1 MKPTAFDNFHPALAL
16 VYFAVA
22 LVLVMAAPHP
32 TLLALSFVIAALYGV
47 WLRGGRAVAR
57 SFAWQLPLLA
67 VIVAV
72 NPLFSSTGTTE
83 LFRIGTQAV
92 YAEGY
97 ANAATMALLLL
108 CVMQWFAN
116 ADAVLSSDK
125 IMGTLGGILP
135 TISLMISMIMRLIPQ
150 FVRRGHAISNAL
162 NACTAARNPS
172 TTMVSGDVFAEEAE
186 SAPVA
191 KEAHEAKR
199 ARRQKRHAEQNG
211 VNKPARRFSAIRF
224 ADHLRTVTTLMGW
237 SMENSLETADS
248 MHCRGWGANRKRTT
262 FRRNHFR
269 TYGAGRSRVALRRSG
284 RRRLHPHERLRVLP
298 RLSWQPGQPAC
309 CPLCAGPVLPP
320 HAGTVRKGAP
330 MSAALTFDN
339 FALSYQAAAEAEL
352 LTERF
357 AAQPNQD
364 ERPLIGPLCTEIEE
378 GSFTLITGA
387 TGCGKTTLLRCC
399 KPELAPNGIH
409 TGAIKIFGKDSSTLS
424 VEESASTIGFVMQNP
439 DNQLVCSEPWHE
451 LAFGLENLAVSQDAM
466 RRRVAEIAHFFGM
479 NSWLHQNVSNLS
491 GGQKQLLAL
500 ASALACAP
508 CLLLLDEPTSQLDPV
523 AAHSLAH
530 ALFRINRELGITVL
544 ATTHAPELMAPYA
557 TQRLGLQN
565 GQLKEAALPTS
576 KVYIPVAPTET
587 PVQRASEPILQVR
600 DASFRYKRKVP
611 FVLKGCNLTVQK
623 GTLHAI
629 VGGNGCGKSTLLA
642 LAAGT
647 MRPERGRI
655 KAPLRESQGF
665 IPQDPKALFVCDS
678 VAEELRDWQRACG
691 YGDEEI
697 DAMMRRLRLQGLENL
712 HPYDLSG
719 GQQQL
724 LAFAKVLLTHPK
736 LLLLD
741 EVTKGL
747 DTEAKLMVAKLC
759 RALTAE
765 GVTIVMA
772 THDLPFTACAADAI
786 TMLFDGEDACTETPS
801 EFFRNN
807 LFYRATENDFS
818 RAWGSM

>member
-1 MKPTAFDNFHPALAL
+1 
-16 VYFAVA
+16 
-22 LVLVMAAPHP
+22 
-32 TLLALSFVIAALYGV
+32 
-47 WLRGGRAVAR
+47 
-57 SFAWQLPLLA
+57 
-67 VIVAV
+67 
-72 NPLFSSTGTTE
+72 
-83 LFRIGTQAV
+83 
-92 YAEGY
+92 
-97 ANAATMALLLL
+97 
-108 CVMQWFAN
+108 
-116 ADAVLSSDK
+116 
-125 IMGTLGGILP
+125 
-135 TISLMISMIMRLIPQ
+135 
-150 FVRRGHAISNAL
+150 
-162 NACTAARNPS
+162 
-172 TTMVSGDVFAEEAE
+172 
-186 SAPVA
+186 
-191 KEAHEAKR
+191 
-199 ARRQKRHAEQNG
+199 
-211 VNKPARRFSAIRF
+211 
-224 ADHLRTVTTLMGW
+224 
-237 SMENSLETADS
+237 
-248 MHCRGWGANRKRTT
+248 
-262 FRRNHFR
+262 
-269 TYGAGRSRVALRRSG
+269 
-284 RRRLHPHERLRVLP
+284 
-298 RLSWQPGQPAC
+298 
-309 CPLCAGPVLPP
+309 
-320 HAGTVRKGAP
+320 

-339 FALSYQAAAEAEL
+339 FAFSYQAATEAEL
-352 LTERF
+352 PTERF

-364 ERPLIGPLCTEIEE
+364 EHPLIGPLCTEIEE

-399 KPELAPNGIH
+399 KPELAPNGTR
-409 TGAIKIFGKDSSTLS
+409 TGSIKLFGQESSTLS

-479 NSWLHQNVSNLS
+479 NSWLHQNVNNLS

-557 TQRLGLQN
+557 TQRLALQN

-576 KVYIPVAPTET
+576 KVYIPAAPTET
-587 PVQRASEPILQVR
+587 PVQRANEPILQVR
-600 DASFRYKRKVP
+600 DASFRYKRKAP

-697 DAMMRRLRLQGLENL
+697 DAMMRRLKLQGLENL

-724 LAFAKVLLTHPK
+724 LAFAKVLLTRPK

-741 EVTKGL
+741 EATKGL
-747 DTEAKLMVAKLC
+747 DTKAKLMVAKLC

-765 GVTIVMA
+765 EVTIVMA
-772 THDLPFTACAADAI
+772 THDLPFAACAADAI

-807 LFYRATENDFS
+807 LFYRATENDFT
-818 RAWGSM
+818 RAWEHQ